1 MSENDG
7 HDSGKSRQDLL
18 NELEELRNKLAKRD
32 SNEQAD
38 TGEPTFARPIT
49 RRTALTK
56 WVAPAVLSIPLTAL
70 VRSDARAQAVPIPA
84 TTITGTPGAP
94 TAQPP
99 TDTQTQTPQNP
110 TQNPTRVPTRVPTRL
125 EPTRFPTKVAPQVPG
140 LGLGAAAV
148 LGGGLAAGVAKI
160 ASDRAKAN
168 REAADDDGS
177 KGEE

>member
-1 MSENDG
+1 MSENG
-7 HDSGKSRQDLL
+7 GNDSGKSRQDLL
-18 NELEELRNKLAKRD
+18 NELEELRSKLTKRD
-32 SNEQAD
+32 SSEQVE

-70 VRSDARAQAVPIPA
+70 VRSDARAQGATEVTA
-84 TTITGTPGAP
+84 TTTPQA
-94 TAQPP
+94 P
-99 TDTQTQTPQNP
+99 TDTQTRTQTATPEP
-110 TQNPTRVPTRVPTRL
+110 TNTPRPTTTPAPTRR
-125 EPTRFPTKVAPQVPG
+125 EPTRMPTKSAPQVPG
-140 LGLGAAAV
+140 LGIGAAAV
-148 LGGGLAAGVAKI
+148 LGGGLAVGVAKI

>member
-1 MSENDG
+1 MSENG
-7 HDSGKSRQDLL
+7 GNDSGKSRQDLL
-18 NELEELRNKLAKRD
+18 NELEELRSKLAKRD
-32 SNEQAD
+32 SSEEVE

-70 VRSDARAQAVPIPA
+70 VRSDARAQGVVDTA
-84 TTITGTPGAP
+84 TPGTSTATFVTSTATYVTPRPTITPAP
-94 TAQPP
+94 T
-99 TDTQTQTPQNP
+99 
-110 TQNPTRVPTRVPTRL
+110 RR
-125 EPTRFPTKVAPQVPG
+125 EPTRMPTKSAPQVPG
-140 LGLGAAAV
+140 LGIGAAAV
-148 LGGGLAAGVAKI
+148 LGGGLAVGVAKI

>member
-70 VRSDARAQAVPIPA
+70 VRSDARAQDAPVPA
-84 TTITGTPGAP
+84 TTVSASPP
-94 TAQPP
+94 TMVQYP
-99 TDTQTQTPQNP
+99 TDTQTPGTTP
-110 TQNPTRVPTRVPTRL
+110 RPTRL

>member
-1 MSENDG
+1 MSENG
-7 HDSGKSRQDLL
+7 GNDSGKSRQDLL
-18 NELEELRNKLAKRD
+18 NELEELRSKLTKRD
-32 SNEQAD
+32 SSEQVE

-70 VRSDARAQAVPIPA
+70 VRSDARAQGEITV
-84 TTITGTPGAP
+84 TGTTQQA
-94 TAQPP
+94 P
-99 TDTQTQTPQNP
+99 TDTQTRTQTATPEP
-110 TQNPTRVPTRVPTRL
+110 TNTPRPTTTPAPTRR
-125 EPTRFPTKVAPQVPG
+125 EPTRMPTKSAPQVPG
-140 LGLGAAAV
+140 LGIGAAAV
-148 LGGGLAAGVAKI
+148 LGGGLAVGVAKI